1 MATTEKTTTKKKSSK
16 KRKGSKKSGL
26 MGLGSIAKT
35 FSVSKLTE
43 LAKTG
48 GLLLV
53 GYAVGNLAGKAVA
66 NAVNKNEQNPQGL
79 KKYINALAQGTIAA
93 VCVSMGGKRTWLK
106 NVGMGA
112 ALSAVQ
118 TTVETISGKSV
129 LDMLSFGNKTATNGV
144 DGLGAGEELILPPL
158 EGGEDKDPDGG
169 INAPENPDGG
179 INEPEDPD
187 NFGDPEDDDNF
198 GDPEDDDNFGDPED
212 DDNFGDPDDYDYDG
226 GISNVVEDIE

>member
-129 LDMLSFGNKTATNGV
+129 LDMLSFNKTATNGV
-144 DGLGAGEELILPPL
+144 DGLGAGEDLILPPL

-198 GDPEDDDNFGDPED
+198 GDPEDDDNFGDP
-212 DDNFGDPDDYDYDG
+212 DDYDYDG

>member
-144 DGLGAGEELILPPL
+144 DGLGAGDELILPKL
-158 EGGEDKDPDGG
+158 EGGEDPVEGAG
-169 INAPENPDGG
+169 
-179 INEPEDPD
+179 EDPIEGAD
-187 NFGDPEDDDNF
+187 EDPIEGADDDPIE
-198 GDPEDDDNFGDPED
+198 GADDDPIEGAD
-212 DDNFGDPDDYDYDG
+212 DDFEGVDDDDFDG
-226 GISNVVEDIE
+226 FDDDDEGISGDDIIE

>member
-35 FSVSKLTE
+35 FDGKKLFE
-43 LAKTG
+43 LAKNG
-48 GLLLV
+48 GLMLV

-144 DGLGAGEELILPPL
+144 DGLGAGEDLILPPL
-158 EGGEDKDPDGG
+158 EGGEDPVEGAG
-169 INAPENPDGG
+169 
-179 INEPEDPD
+179 EDPIEGAD
-187 NFGDPEDDDNF
+187 EDPIEGADEDPIEGADDDPIE
-198 GDPEDDDNFGDPED
+198 GADEDPIEGADEDF
-212 DDNFGDPDDYDYDG
+212 DY
-226 GISNVVEDIE
+226 GISGEDYE

>member
-129 LDMLSFGNKTATNGV
+129 LDMLSFNKTATNGV

-198 GDPEDDDNFGDPED
+198 GDP
-212 DDNFGDPDDYDYDG
+212 DDYDYDG

>member
-1 MATTEKTTTKKKSSK
+1 
-16 KRKGSKKSGL
+16 

-129 LDMLSFGNKTATNGV
+129 LDMLSFNKTATNGV

-158 EGGEDKDPDGG
+158 EGGEDPVEGAG
-169 INAPENPDGG
+169 
-179 INEPEDPD
+179 EDPIEGAD
-187 NFGDPEDDDNF
+187 EDPIEGADEDPIEGADEDPIEGADDDF
-198 GDPEDDDNFGDPED
+198 EGVDDDDFDGFD
-212 DDNFGDPDDYDYDG
+212 DDDE
-226 GISNVVEDIE
+226 GISGDDIIE

>member
-144 DGLGAGEELILPPL
+144 DGLGAGEELILPKL
-158 EGGEDKDPDGG
+158 EGGEDPVEGAG
-169 INAPENPDGG
+169 
-179 INEPEDPD
+179 EDPIEGAD
-187 NFGDPEDDDNF
+187 EDPIEGADDDPIE
-198 GDPEDDDNFGDPED
+198 GADDDPIEGAD
-212 DDNFGDPDDYDYDG
+212 DDFEGVDDDDFEG
-226 GISNVVEDIE
+226 FDDDEGISGDDIIE

>member
-129 LDMLSFGNKTATNGV
+129 LDMLSFNKTATNGV

-158 EGGEDKDPDGG
+158 EGGEDPVEGAG
-169 INAPENPDGG
+169 
-179 INEPEDPD
+179 EDPIEGAD
-187 NFGDPEDDDNF
+187 EDPIEGADEDPIEGADDDF
-198 GDPEDDDNFGDPED
+198 EGVDDDDFDGFD
-212 DDNFGDPDDYDYDG
+212 DDDE
-226 GISNVVEDIE
+226 GISGDDIIE

>member
-1 MATTEKTTTKKKSSK
+1 MATTEKTTTEKKSSK

-129 LDMLSFGNKTATNGV
+129 LDMLSFNKTATNGV
-144 DGLGAGEELILPPL
+144 DGLGDGSTDLILPPL
-158 EGGEDKDPDGG
+158 EGTDDDPIEGADDDPIEGADDDPIEGADEDFDGVDDDDFDYGISGEDY
-169 INAPENPDGG
+169 E
-179 INEPEDPD
+179 
-187 NFGDPEDDDNF
+187 
-198 GDPEDDDNFGDPED
+198 
-212 DDNFGDPDDYDYDG
+212 
-226 GISNVVEDIE
+226 

>member
-1 MATTEKTTTKKKSSK
+1 
-16 KRKGSKKSGL
+16 

-129 LDMLSFGNKTATNGV
+129 LDMLSFNKTATNGV

-158 EGGEDKDPDGG
+158 EGGEDPVEGAG
-169 INAPENPDGG
+169 
-179 INEPEDPD
+179 EDPIEGAD
-187 NFGDPEDDDNF
+187 EDPIEGADDDF
-198 GDPEDDDNFGDPED
+198 EGVDDDDFDGFD
-212 DDNFGDPDDYDYDG
+212 DDDE
-226 GISNVVEDIE
+226 GISGDDIIE

>member
-144 DGLGAGEELILPPL
+144 DGLGAGEDLILPKL
-158 EGGEDKDPDGG
+158 EGGEDPIEGAD
-169 INAPENPDGG
+169 
-179 INEPEDPD
+179 EDPIEGAD
-187 NFGDPEDDDNF
+187 EDPIEGADEDFDGVDDDDF
-198 GDPEDDDNFGDPED
+198 
-212 DDNFGDPDDYDYDG
+212 DY
-226 GISNVVEDIE
+226 GISGEDYE

>member
-1 MATTEKTTTKKKSSK
+1 
-16 KRKGSKKSGL
+16 

-35 FSVSKLTE
+35 FDGKKLFE
-43 LAKTG
+43 LAKNG
-48 GLLLV
+48 GLMLV

-79 KKYINALAQGTIAA
+79 KKYINALTQGTIAA

-144 DGLGAGEELILPPL
+144 EGLGDGSTDLILPPL
-158 EGGEDKDPDGG
+158 EGTDDDPIEGADDDPIEGADDDPIEGADDDPIEGADDDPIEGADDEDEGISGNDEEDFDGVDDDDFDGIDNDYDDGISGEDY
-169 INAPENPDGG
+169 E
-179 INEPEDPD
+179 
-187 NFGDPEDDDNF
+187 
-198 GDPEDDDNFGDPED
+198 
-212 DDNFGDPDDYDYDG
+212 
-226 GISNVVEDIE
+226 

>member
-118 TTVETISGKSV
+118 TTVETIFNKSV
-129 LDMLSFGNKTATNGV
+129 LDMLSFGSKTATNGV
-144 DGLGAGEELILPPL
+144 EGLGNGSTDLILPPL
-158 EGGEDKDPDGG
+158 EGGEDDYPTDGVDDDDINGADDFEGVDDDDEG
-169 INAPENPDGG
+169 ISG
-179 INEPEDPD
+179 
-187 NFGDPEDDDNF
+187 EDDDF
-198 GDPEDDDNFGDPED
+198 EGFDDDE
-212 DDNFGDPDDYDYDG
+212 
-226 GISNVVEDIE
+226 GISGDEVIE

>member
-1 MATTEKTTTKKKSSK
+1 MATTKKTTTKKKSSK

-129 LDMLSFGNKTATNGV
+129 LDMLSFNKTATNGV
-144 DGLGAGEELILPPL
+144 DGLGAGEDLILPKL
-158 EGGEDKDPDGG
+158 EGGEDPVEGAG
-169 INAPENPDGG
+169 
-179 INEPEDPD
+179 EDPIEGAD
-187 NFGDPEDDDNF
+187 EDPIEGADDDPIE
-198 GDPEDDDNFGDPED
+198 GADDDPIEGAD
-212 DDNFGDPDDYDYDG
+212 DDFEGVDDDDFEG
-226 GISNVVEDIE
+226 FDDDDEGISGDDIIE

>member
-1 MATTEKTTTKKKSSK
+1 
-16 KRKGSKKSGL
+16 

-129 LDMLSFGNKTATNGV
+129 LDMLSFNKTATNGV

-158 EGGEDKDPDGG
+158 EGGEDPVEGAG
-169 INAPENPDGG
+169 
-179 INEPEDPD
+179 EDPIEGAD
-187 NFGDPEDDDNF
+187 EDPIEGADDDPIE
-198 GDPEDDDNFGDPED
+198 GADDDFEGVD
-212 DDNFGDPDDYDYDG
+212 DDDFDGFDDDDE

>member
-1 MATTEKTTTKKKSSK
+1 
-16 KRKGSKKSGL
+16 

-129 LDMLSFGNKTATNGV
+129 LDMLSFNKTATNGV

-158 EGGEDKDPDGG
+158 EGGEDPVEGAG
-169 INAPENPDGG
+169 
-179 INEPEDPD
+179 EDPIEGAD
-187 NFGDPEDDDNF
+187 EDPIEGADEDPIEGADDDPIE
-198 GDPEDDDNFGDPED
+198 GADDDFEGVD
-212 DDNFGDPDDYDYDG
+212 DDDFDGFDDDDE

>member
-1 MATTEKTTTKKKSSK
+1 MATTEKTTKKEKSSK

-129 LDMLSFGNKTATNGV
+129 LDMLSFNKTATNGV

-158 EGGEDKDPDGG
+158 EGGEDPVEGAG
-169 INAPENPDGG
+169 
-179 INEPEDPD
+179 EDPIEGAD
-187 NFGDPEDDDNF
+187 EDPIEGADDDTIE
-198 GDPEDDDNFGDPED
+198 GADDDPIEGADDFEGVD
-212 DDNFGDPDDYDYDG
+212 DDDFDGFDDDDE
-226 GISNVVEDIE
+226 GISGDDIIE

>member
-1 MATTEKTTTKKKSSK
+1 MATTEKTTKKEKSSK

-129 LDMLSFGNKTATNGV
+129 LDMLSFNKTATNGV
-144 DGLGAGEELILPPL
+144 DGLGAGDELILPKL
-158 EGGEDKDPDGG
+158 EGGEDPVEGAG
-169 INAPENPDGG
+169 
-179 INEPEDPD
+179 EDPIEGAD
-187 NFGDPEDDDNF
+187 EDPIEGADDDPIE
-198 GDPEDDDNFGDPED
+198 GADDDPIEGAD
-212 DDNFGDPDDYDYDG
+212 DDFEGVDDDDFDG
-226 GISNVVEDIE
+226 FDDDDEGISGDDIIE

>member
-1 MATTEKTTTKKKSSK
+1 
-16 KRKGSKKSGL
+16 

-144 DGLGAGEELILPPL
+144 DGLGAGEDLILPKL
-158 EGGEDKDPDGG
+158 EGGDNPIEGADDDPIEGADDDPIEG
-169 INAPENPDGG
+169 AD
-179 INEPEDPD
+179 EDPIE
-187 NFGDPEDDDNF
+187 GADDDPIE
-198 GDPEDDDNFGDPED
+198 GADEDPIEGADEDFDGVDDDDF
-212 DDNFGDPDDYDYDG
+212 DY
-226 GISNVVEDIE
+226 GISGEDYE

>member
-1 MATTEKTTTKKKSSK
+1 
-16 KRKGSKKSGL
+16 

-129 LDMLSFGNKTATNGV
+129 LDMLSFNKTATNGV
-144 DGLGAGEELILPPL
+144 DGLGDGSTDLILPPL
-158 EGGEDKDPDGG
+158 EGTDDDPIEGADDDPIEGADDDPIEGADDDPIEGADDDPIEGADDEDEGISGNDEEDFDGVDDDDFDGIDNDYDDGISGEDY
-169 INAPENPDGG
+169 E
-179 INEPEDPD
+179 
-187 NFGDPEDDDNF
+187 
-198 GDPEDDDNFGDPED
+198 
-212 DDNFGDPDDYDYDG
+212 
-226 GISNVVEDIE
+226 

>member
-1 MATTEKTTTKKKSSK
+1 
-16 KRKGSKKSGL
+16 

-35 FSVSKLTE
+35 FDGKKLFE
-43 LAKTG
+43 LAKNG
-48 GLLLV
+48 GLMLV

-144 DGLGAGEELILPPL
+144 DGLGAGEELILPKL
-158 EGGEDKDPDGG
+158 EGGEDPVEGAD
-169 INAPENPDGG
+169 
-179 INEPEDPD
+179 EDPIEGAD
-187 NFGDPEDDDNF
+187 EDPIEGADEDPIEGADEDFEGVDDDDF
-198 GDPEDDDNFGDPED
+198 DGFDDDE
-212 DDNFGDPDDYDYDG
+212 
-226 GISNVVEDIE
+226 GISGDDIIE

>member
-129 LDMLSFGNKTATNGV
+129 LDMLSFNKTATNGV

-158 EGGEDKDPDGG
+158 EGGE
-169 INAPENPDGG
+169 NPVEGAG
-179 INEPEDPD
+179 EDPIEGA
-187 NFGDPEDDDNF
+187 NEDPIEGADEEPIEGADEDPIEGADDDF
-198 GDPEDDDNFGDPED
+198 DGVDDDDF
-212 DDNFGDPDDYDYDG
+212 DY
-226 GISNVVEDIE
+226 GISGEDYE

>member
-129 LDMLSFGNKTATNGV
+129 LDMLSFNKTATNGV
-144 DGLGAGEELILPPL
+144 DGLGAGEELILPKL
-158 EGGEDKDPDGG
+158 EGGEDPVEGAD
-169 INAPENPDGG
+169 
-179 INEPEDPD
+179 EDPIEGAD
-187 NFGDPEDDDNF
+187 EDPIEGADEDFDGVDDDDF
-198 GDPEDDDNFGDPED
+198 
-212 DDNFGDPDDYDYDG
+212 DY
-226 GISNVVEDIE
+226 GISGEDYE

>member
-1 MATTEKTTTKKKSSK
+1 
-16 KRKGSKKSGL
+16 

-53 GYAVGNLAGKAVA
+53 GYAVGNLTGKAVA

-129 LDMLSFGNKTATNGV
+129 LDMLSFNKTATNGV
-144 DGLGAGEELILPPL
+144 DGLGAGEDLILPKL
-158 EGGEDKDPDGG
+158 EGGEDPVEGAG
-169 INAPENPDGG
+169 
-179 INEPEDPD
+179 EDPIEGAD
-187 NFGDPEDDDNF
+187 EDPIEGADDDPIE
-198 GDPEDDDNFGDPED
+198 GADDDFEGVD
-212 DDNFGDPDDYDYDG
+212 DDDFDGFDDDDE

>member
-1 MATTEKTTTKKKSSK
+1 
-16 KRKGSKKSGL
+16 

-144 DGLGAGEELILPPL
+144 DGLGAGEDLILPKL
-158 EGGEDKDPDGG
+158 EGGEDPIEGAD
-169 INAPENPDGG
+169 
-179 INEPEDPD
+179 EDPIEGAD
-187 NFGDPEDDDNF
+187 EDPIEGADEDPIEGADEDPIEGADEDPIEGADEDFDGVDDDDF
-198 GDPEDDDNFGDPED
+198 
-212 DDNFGDPDDYDYDG
+212 DY
-226 GISNVVEDIE
+226 GISGEDYE

>member
-35 FSVSKLTE
+35 FDGKKLFE
-43 LAKTG
+43 LAKNG
-48 GLLLV
+48 GLMLV

-144 DGLGAGEELILPPL
+144 DGLGAGEELILPKL
-158 EGGEDKDPDGG
+158 EGGEDPVEGAD
-169 INAPENPDGG
+169 
-179 INEPEDPD
+179 EDPIEGAD
-187 NFGDPEDDDNF
+187 EDPIEGADEDFEGVDDDDF
-198 GDPEDDDNFGDPED
+198 DGFDDDE
-212 DDNFGDPDDYDYDG
+212 
-226 GISNVVEDIE
+226 GISGDDIIE

>member
-1 MATTEKTTTKKKSSK
+1 MATTEKKTTKEKSSK

-129 LDMLSFGNKTATNGV
+129 LDMLSFNKTATNGV

-158 EGGEDKDPDGG
+158 EGGEDPVEGAG
-169 INAPENPDGG
+169 
-179 INEPEDPD
+179 EDPIEGAD
-187 NFGDPEDDDNF
+187 EDPIEGADDDPIE
-198 GDPEDDDNFGDPED
+198 GADDDPIEGAD
-212 DDNFGDPDDYDYDG
+212 DDFEGVDDDDFDG
-226 GISNVVEDIE
+226 FDDDDEGISGDDIIE

>member
-35 FSVSKLTE
+35 FDGKKLFE
-43 LAKTG
+43 LAKNG
-48 GLLLV
+48 GLMLV

-144 DGLGAGEELILPPL
+144 DGLGAGEDLILPEL
-158 EGGEDKDPDGG
+158 EGGDNPIEGADDDPIEGAD
-169 INAPENPDGG
+169 
-179 INEPEDPD
+179 EDPIEGAD
-187 NFGDPEDDDNF
+187 EDFDGVDDDDF
-198 GDPEDDDNFGDPED
+198 
-212 DDNFGDPDDYDYDG
+212 DY
-226 GISNVVEDIE
+226 GISGEDYE

>member
-35 FSVSKLTE
+35 FDGKKLFE
-43 LAKTG
+43 LAKNG
-48 GLLLV
+48 GLMLV

-144 DGLGAGEELILPPL
+144 DGLGAGEELILPKL
-158 EGGEDKDPDGG
+158 ENPDDGNNDDNPDGGVGNNDDNPDGGIGNNDDDPDGG
-169 INAPENPDGG
+169 IGNNDADE
-179 INEPEDPD
+179 
-187 NFGDPEDDDNF
+187 FGDFDDDF
-198 GDPEDDDNFGDPED
+198 GDFDDD
-212 DDNFGDPDDYDYDG
+212 DDY
-226 GISNVVEDIE
+226 GISGDVDYE

>member
-129 LDMLSFGNKTATNGV
+129 LDMLSFNKTATNGV

-158 EGGEDKDPDGG
+158 EGGEDPVEGAG
-169 INAPENPDGG
+169 
-179 INEPEDPD
+179 EDPIEGAD
-187 NFGDPEDDDNF
+187 EDPIEGADDDF
-198 GDPEDDDNFGDPED
+198 EGVDDDDFDGFD
-212 DDNFGDPDDYDYDG
+212 DDDE
-226 GISNVVEDIE
+226 GISGDDIIE

>member
-1 MATTEKTTTKKKSSK
+1 
-16 KRKGSKKSGL
+16 

-129 LDMLSFGNKTATNGV
+129 LDMLSFNKTATNGV

-158 EGGEDKDPDGG
+158 EGGEDPVEGAG
-169 INAPENPDGG
+169 
-179 INEPEDPD
+179 EDPIEGAD
-187 NFGDPEDDDNF
+187 EDPIEGADDDPIE
-198 GDPEDDDNFGDPED
+198 GADDDPIEGAD
-212 DDNFGDPDDYDYDG
+212 DDFEGVDDDDFDG
-226 GISNVVEDIE
+226 FDDDDEGISGDDIIE

>member
-1 MATTEKTTTKKKSSK
+1 
-16 KRKGSKKSGL
+16 

-158 EGGEDKDPDGG
+158 EGGEDPVEGAG
-169 INAPENPDGG
+169 
-179 INEPEDPD
+179 EDPIEGAD
-187 NFGDPEDDDNF
+187 EDPIEGADDDPIE
-198 GDPEDDDNFGDPED
+198 GADDDPIEGAD
-212 DDNFGDPDDYDYDG
+212 DDFEGVDDDDFDG
-226 GISNVVEDIE
+226 FDDDDEGISGDDIIE

>member
-129 LDMLSFGNKTATNGV
+129 LDMLSFNKTATNGV

-158 EGGEDKDPDGG
+158 EGGEDPVEGAG
-169 INAPENPDGG
+169 
-179 INEPEDPD
+179 EDPIEGAD
-187 NFGDPEDDDNF
+187 EDPIEGADEDPIEGADEDPIEGADDDF
-198 GDPEDDDNFGDPED
+198 EGVDDDDFDGFD
-212 DDNFGDPDDYDYDG
+212 DDDE
-226 GISNVVEDIE
+226 GISGDDIIE

>member
-1 MATTEKTTTKKKSSK
+1 MATTEKKTTKKKSSE

-129 LDMLSFGNKTATNGV
+129 LDMLSFNKTATNGV
-144 DGLGAGEELILPPL
+144 DGLGAGEDLILPPL
-158 EGGEDKDPDGG
+158 EGGEDPVEGAG
-169 INAPENPDGG
+169 
-179 INEPEDPD
+179 EDPIEGAD
-187 NFGDPEDDDNF
+187 EDPIEGADEDPIEGADDDF
-198 GDPEDDDNFGDPED
+198 EGVDDDDFDGFD
-212 DDNFGDPDDYDYDG
+212 DDE
-226 GISNVVEDIE
+226 GISGDDIIE

>member
-129 LDMLSFGNKTATNGV
+129 LDMLSFNKTATNGV

-158 EGGEDKDPDGG
+158 EGGEDPVEGAG
-169 INAPENPDGG
+169 
-179 INEPEDPD
+179 EDPIEGAD
-187 NFGDPEDDDNF
+187 EDPIEGADDDPIE
-198 GDPEDDDNFGDPED
+198 GADDDFEGVD
-212 DDNFGDPDDYDYDG
+212 DDDFDGFDDDDE

>member
-1 MATTEKTTTKKKSSK
+1 
-16 KRKGSKKSGL
+16 

-129 LDMLSFGNKTATNGV
+129 LDMLSFNKTATNGV

-158 EGGEDKDPDGG
+158 EGGEDPVEGAG
-169 INAPENPDGG
+169 
-179 INEPEDPD
+179 EDPIEGAD
-187 NFGDPEDDDNF
+187 EDPIEGADEDPIEGADDDF
-198 GDPEDDDNFGDPED
+198 EGVDDDDFDGFD
-212 DDNFGDPDDYDYDG
+212 DDDE
-226 GISNVVEDIE
+226 GISGDDIIE

>member
-1 MATTEKTTTKKKSSK
+1 MATTEKTTTEKKSSK

-129 LDMLSFGNKTATNGV
+129 LDMLSFNKTATNGV
-144 DGLGAGEELILPPL
+144 DGLGDGSTDLILPPL
-158 EGGEDKDPDGG
+158 EGTDDDPIEGADDDPIEGADDDPIEGADDEDEGISGNDEEDFDGVDDDDFDGIDNDYDDGISGEDY
-169 INAPENPDGG
+169 E
-179 INEPEDPD
+179 
-187 NFGDPEDDDNF
+187 
-198 GDPEDDDNFGDPED
+198 
-212 DDNFGDPDDYDYDG
+212 
-226 GISNVVEDIE
+226 

>member
-1 MATTEKTTTKKKSSK
+1 
-16 KRKGSKKSGL
+16 

-144 DGLGAGEELILPPL
+144 DGLGAGEDLILPKL
-158 EGGEDKDPDGG
+158 EGGEDPIEGAD
-169 INAPENPDGG
+169 
-179 INEPEDPD
+179 EDPIEGAD
-187 NFGDPEDDDNF
+187 EDPIEGADEDFDGVDDDDF
-198 GDPEDDDNFGDPED
+198 
-212 DDNFGDPDDYDYDG
+212 DY
-226 GISNVVEDIE
+226 GISGEDYE

>member
-1 MATTEKTTTKKKSSK
+1 
-16 KRKGSKKSGL
+16 

-129 LDMLSFGNKTATNGV
+129 LDMLSFNKTATNGV
-144 DGLGAGEELILPPL
+144 DGLGDGSTDLILPPL
-158 EGGEDKDPDGG
+158 EGTDDDPIEGADDDPIEGADDDPIEGADDDPIEGADDDPIEGADDDPIEGADDDPIEGADDEDEGISGNDEEDFDGVDDDDFDGIDNDYDDGISGEDY
-169 INAPENPDGG
+169 E
-179 INEPEDPD
+179 
-187 NFGDPEDDDNF
+187 
-198 GDPEDDDNFGDPED
+198 
-212 DDNFGDPDDYDYDG
+212 
-226 GISNVVEDIE
+226 